1 MKACLRLE
9 GSTMKI
15 NVNFPS
21 KSVPA
26 WTQNNL
32 ALVLKA
38 SSLTVAVVALYIQDL
53 RLIFMNALTDE
64 ATSYIL
70 IIPFLFAYLVYR
82 KRRMLRAV
90 TSDQGENR
98 SGNTKYLDMIGGILL
113 CTTAFLLYWY
123 GSYTF
128 TPLEYHV
135 LTLPLFAAGL
145 TLVIFGS
152 HTLRQ
157 ACFPI
162 VFLALLIP
170 LPSQVIYNF
179 GSTLS
184 VASSEASNRIVNLLG
199 VHSTIS
205 SLSGTPAITITQA
218 NGTVLPPFAVDIA
231 CSGIY
236 SLMGFFV
243 FAAFVAFIVRDKLWR
258 KAATFLVGFPL
269 IYVFNIVR
277 ITSILLIGYQ
287 WGEQLALNV
296 FHTLSGWV
304 LIFIGTLI
312 LMLISEKL
320 LRTQMFTK
328 QQPKSSCSTCNSD
341 LLNVT
346 ESFCFTCGR
355 MIRYPKTKLKKTVVA
370 KIVTIGAIIILL
382 ISIQVPVF
390 ALTQGPAQVLIQ
402 TPTGQQGNSQIFPQL
417 PNCTLQYLYRN
428 TEFENFS
435 GQELSLIYA
444 YTPDNP
450 EDSTIYVGFEMAH
463 APGHLHPWEFCLI
476 THALDLGYQPSVD
489 QLDLRDVQILQNPSI
504 IARYFAFRDKSTD
517 QIEVVLYWY
526 ENSIFEANGTS
537 QEKYVKISLIG
548 YPDGTQNVT
557 GMENKLLPFATAIAN
572 YWQPIKTWTQIA
584 IFLSRNAFTLAE
596 VTSIMLAATVVFYTF
611 ENLKQ
616 KRANAAAYEKL
627 SSNDKNVIDSV
638 AETEKTTN
646 PTLQAIAKTF
656 SGKTGQQMNEGDLL
670 LRLSGT
676 EKAGIIR
683 GTIASVQD
691 EPTYVWKTSIAKKK
705 TGEHKRLSAWKQII
719 TRGLK

>member
-1 MKACLRLE
+1 
-9 GSTMKI
+9 MKI

-21 KSVPA
+21 KSVLA
-26 WTQNNL
+26 WTQTNL
-32 ALVLKA
+32 ALLLKA
-38 SSLTVAVVALYIQDL
+38 SSLTVAVTALYIQDL
-53 RLIFMNALTDE
+53 KLIFMNALTDE

-82 KRRMLRAV
+82 KRRMLRAA
-90 TSDQGENR
+90 TSNQGENR

-113 CTTAFLLYWY
+113 CTTALLLYWY

-162 VFLALLIP
+162 AFLTLLTP

-243 FAAFVAFIVRDKLWR
+243 FAAFVTFIVRDKLWR

-269 IYVFNIVR
+269 IYFFNIVR

-320 LRTQMFTK
+320 LRTQIFTK

-341 LLNVT
+341 PLNLT

-355 MIRYPKTKLKKTVVA
+355 MLRYPKTMLRKTDAA
-370 KIVTIGAIIILL
+370 KILTISVVVIFL
-382 ISIQVPVF
+382 ISTQVPVF

-402 TPTGQQGNSQIFPQL
+402 TPRGQQGNSQIFPL
-417 PNCTLQYLYRN
+417 VSNYTLQYLYRD
-428 TEFENFS
+428 TAFENLS
-435 GQELSLIYA
+435 GQDLSLIYA
-444 YTPDNP
+444 YTPDNS
-450 EDSTIYVGFEMAH
+450 ENDTVYVGFEMAQIQWR
-463 APGHLHPWEFCLI
+463 LHRWEYCLVTMPQI
-476 THALDLGYQPSVD
+476 GNYPSSVE
-489 QLDLRDVQILQNPSI
+489 QLDLRDTQILQNPSI
-504 IARYFAFRDKSTD
+504 IARYFAFKDKSTN
-517 QIEVVLYWY
+517 QTEVVLYWY

-537 QEKYVKISLIG
+537 QEKYVEISLIG
-548 YPDGTQNVT
+548 YPDANQNVT
-557 GMENKLLPFATAIAN
+557 DMENKLLPFAIAIAN
-572 YWQPIKTWTQIA
+572 YWQPIKTWTPIV
-584 IFLSRNAFTLAE
+584 IILSRNAFALAE
-596 VTSIMLAATVVFYTF
+596 ITSILLVTTIVFYTF

-616 KRANAAAYEKL
+616 RRANTAAYDKL
-627 SSNDKNVIDSV
+627 SQQNKQIIDTI
-638 AETEKTTN
+638 AETEKTTK
-646 PTLQAIAKTF
+646 PTLEAIAVTYKIKNGLQIGKEELLQKLQETE
-656 SGKTGQQMNEGDLL
+656 KTGIAIN
-670 LRLSGT
+670 
-676 EKAGIIR
+676 
-683 GTIASVQD
+683 TIANIQD
-691 EPTYVWKTSIAKKK
+691 EPTRIWKIEMTRKSYK
-705 TGEHKRLSAWKQII
+705 HKRPDRWKQII
-719 TRGLK
+719 TSRLK

>member
-1 MKACLRLE
+1 
-9 GSTMKI
+9 MKI
-15 NVNFPS
+15 KVNFPS
-21 KSVPA
+21 KNVLA

-32 ALVLKA
+32 ALLLKA
-38 SSLTVAVVALYIQDL
+38 SSLTVAVAALYIQDL

-82 KRRMLRAV
+82 KRRMLRASM
-90 TSDQGENR
+90 SDQGEDR
-98 SGNTKYLDMIGGILL
+98 SANTKYLDMIGGILL
-113 CTTAFLLYWY
+113 CTTALLLYWY

-162 VFLALLIP
+162 AFLVLLTP

-258 KAATFLVGFPL
+258 KATTFLIGFPL
-269 IYVFNIVR
+269 IYFLNIVR

-287 WGEQLALNV
+287 WGEQLALSV

-320 LRTQMFTK
+320 FRTQIFTK
-328 QQPKSSCSTCNSD
+328 QKPKSSCPTCNSD
-341 LLNVT
+341 PLNLT

-355 MIRYPKTKLKKTVVA
+355 MIRYPKTKLKKTDAA
-370 KIVTIGAIIILL
+370 KIVAIGVVIILL
-382 ISIQVPVF
+382 MSIQVPVF

-417 PNCTLQYLYRN
+417 PSYTLQYLYRD
-428 TEFENFS
+428 TAFENLS
-435 GQELSLIYA
+435 GQDLSLIYA
-444 YTPDNP
+444 YTPHDP
-450 EDSTIYVGFEMAH
+450 ENDTVYVGFEMAQIQW
-463 APGHLHPWEFCLI
+463 HLHPWEYCLVTYPQI
-476 THALDLGYQPSVD
+476 GNYPSSVE
-489 QLDLRDVQILQNPSI
+489 QLDLRDVQILQNPPI
-504 IARYFAFRDKSTD
+504 IARYFAFKDKSTN
-517 QIEVVLYWY
+517 QTEVVLYWY

-548 YPDGTQNVT
+548 YPDETQNVT
-557 GMENKLLPFATAIAN
+557 DVENKLLPFATAIAN
-572 YWQPIKTWTQIA
+572 YWQPIKMWTPIA
-584 IFLSRNAFTLAE
+584 IFLSRNGFTLAE
-596 VTSIMLAATVVFYTF
+596 VTSILLAATVVFYTF

-616 KRANAAAYEKL
+616 RRADAAAYEKL
-627 SSNDKNVIDSV
+627 SSNDKSVINAV

-656 SGKTGQQMNEGDLL
+656 SGKTGQRMSEGDLL

-676 EKAGIIR
+676 EKAGIIT

-691 EPTYVWKTSIAKKK
+691 EPTYVWKTNIAKKK
-705 TGEHKRLSAWKQII
+705 TGEHKRLSMWKQII
-719 TRGLK
+719 TRGSK